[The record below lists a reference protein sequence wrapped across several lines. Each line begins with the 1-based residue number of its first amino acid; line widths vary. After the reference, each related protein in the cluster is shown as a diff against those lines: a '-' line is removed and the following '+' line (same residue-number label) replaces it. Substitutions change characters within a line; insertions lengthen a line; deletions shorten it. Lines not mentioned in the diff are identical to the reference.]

1 MKRGVEID
9 ISLFSLATRNWFL
22 KSILLCGRKKERE
35 ADGNAFAM
43 HANEENKIMNNV
55 FMFVMRFRFHFTI
68 SKFVCVLRYLCLMND
83 TWGGDPMSNE

>member
-1 MKRGVEID
+1 MKRGAEID

-68 SKFVCVLRYLCLMND
+68 FNFEVCLCFEIFMFD
-83 TWGGDPMSNE
+83 E